1 MKLVRLIPIVL
12 WVCALGLCA
21 WLLRDFPLSVAV
33 ESLTDIGPFQFVF
46 WISLNIG
53 ILWLATYRWQLLGQS
68 VGCGLDLWPLFLVR
82 MGGQTISFITPGPQ
96 FGGEPAQIYWL
107 VTRFGVSMKHAVL
120 ALGLDR
126 LYELWI
132 NFLVLLAGLIIVLN
146 SFQWAADN
154 FLIQTPV
161 AVLLLSALLIL
172 PVMAY
177 RFREVI
183 QNKIAITLN
192 NYLAKNTTKE
202 LDTAQDSD
210 ALSSPLPLSR
220 NHAIAF
226 GVSLLVWVGIF
237 SELQLV
243 VYILDI
249 KLSLIEIMTLLCF
262 IRLAMLLPLPGGI
275 GSIEAA
281 IILFFQL
288 LSLDITLAFSV
299 IALCRLRDVVLL
311 ATGLT
316 SLYSLQHKS
325 KFKLNK

>member
-1 MKLVRLIPIVL
+1 MTLVRLIPIIL
-12 WVCALGLCA
+12 WACALGLCA
-21 WLLRDFPLSVAV
+21 WLLRDFPLSVAFA
-33 ESLTDIGPFQFVF
+33 SLADIGALQFIF
-46 WISLNIG
+46 WASLNIG
-53 ILWLATYRWQLLGQS
+53 ILWLATYRWQLLGKS
-68 VGCGLDLWPLFLVR
+68 VGCRLDLWPLFLVR

-126 LYELWI
+126 LYELWV
-132 NFLVLLAGLIIVLN
+132 NFLVLLAGLIIVLK
-146 SFQWAADN
+146 SFQWAADT
-154 FLIQTPV
+154 FLIQTPF
-161 AVLLLSALLIL
+161 AVLLIVALLIL
-172 PVMAY
+172 PLLAY

-183 QNKIAITLN
+183 QEKITITLN
-192 NYLAKNTTKE
+192 NYLAKSASGK
-202 LDTAQDSD
+202 LDTALDSD
-210 ALSSPLPLSR
+210 ALGSKFSLSR
-220 NHAIAF
+220 VHAIAF

-237 SELQLV
+237 FELQLV
-243 VYILDI
+243 AYILDI

-311 ATGLT
+311 ATGFT
-316 SLYSLQHKS
+316 CLYSLQHKV
-325 KFKLNK
+325 KIQVK